1 MDEAKYGMVIKACV
15 LHTDIDSF
23 NHGDLT
29 EIGQKGLNLSGGQKQ
44 RVQLARAVYNDADI
58 YLLDDPFSAVDAQ
71 TSAILFNVR
80 TPSFSFCKR
89 SKKYQCRDI
98 SLILSVYIAELFLDC
113 SQR

>member
-15 LHTDIDSF
+15 LHKDIDSF

-44 RVQLARAVYNDADI
+44 RVQLARAVYNDADT

-80 TPSFSFCKR
+80 IQVLVSAREAKNTNV
-89 SKKYQCRDI
+89 DI
-98 SLILSVYIAELFLDC
+98 SLILSIYIAGLFLDC

>member
-15 LHTDIDSF
+15 LHKDIDSF

-44 RVQLARAVYNDADI
+44 RVQLARAVYNDADT

-80 TPSFSFCKR
+80 TQVLVSAREAKNTN
-89 SKKYQCRDI
+89 
-98 SLILSVYIAELFLDC
+98 AETLV
-113 SQR
+113 

>member
-80 TPSFSFCKR
+80 TQVLVSAREAKNTN
-89 SKKYQCRDI
+89 
-98 SLILSVYIAELFLDC
+98 AETLV
-113 SQR
+113 

>member
-15 LHTDIDSF
+15 LHKDIDSF

-80 TPSFSFCKR
+80 TQVLVSAREAKNTN
-89 SKKYQCRDI
+89 
-98 SLILSVYIAELFLDC
+98 AETLV
-113 SQR
+113 

>member
-15 LHTDIDSF
+15 LHKDIDSF

-80 TPSFSFCKR
+80 TQVLVSAREAKNTS
-89 SKKYQCRDI
+89 
-98 SLILSVYIAELFLDC
+98 AETLV
-113 SQR
+113 

>member
-15 LHTDIDSF
+15 LHKDIDSF

-29 EIGQKGLNLSGGQKQ
+29 EIGQKGLNLSGGQRQ

-80 TPSFSFCKR
+80 TQVLVSAREAKNTN
-89 SKKYQCRDI
+89 
-98 SLILSVYIAELFLDC
+98 AETLV
-113 SQR
+113 

>member
-1 MDEAKYGMVIKACV
+1 MDEVKYGMVIKACV
-15 LHTDIDSF
+15 LHKDIDSF
-23 NHGDLT
+23 NHGDFT

-80 TPSFSFCKR
+80 TQVLVSAREAKNTN
-89 SKKYQCRDI
+89 
-98 SLILSVYIAELFLDC
+98 AETLV
-113 SQR
+113 